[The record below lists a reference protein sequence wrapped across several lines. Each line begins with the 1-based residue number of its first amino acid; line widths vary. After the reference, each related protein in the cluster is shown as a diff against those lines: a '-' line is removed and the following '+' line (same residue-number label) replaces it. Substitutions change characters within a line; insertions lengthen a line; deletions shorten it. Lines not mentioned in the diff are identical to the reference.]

1 MYPISSTSATMFKGF
16 KKYTFIYIEYEIMP
30 ANDVGPGRFSK
41 IAGRE
46 AYNYR
51 VGFDRCTGPC
61 GER

>member
-1 MYPISSTSATMFKGF
+1 MFKGF